1 MEQPPSSSRVLR
13 RVEELTVAG
22 LGRVQAIDVAPG
34 LVLVDEAGEE
44 LFPVSDWLL
53 SLQANDCTSHT
64 VRAYAMSLLRF
75 ARFLWAVDCPLE
87 RATEVEVRDFVLWAR
102 QAKKFVG
109 NKRPSGTHGQRNV
122 VTGKRHAGLR
132 YSAKTINHTLTVVH
146 EYYAFHIERGR
157 GPIVNPV
164 PSGRSAPMGA
174 GDEIGGQPAL
184 RRRGRLRQREPER
197 SPRSLPDAQFDA
209 LFRKL
214 GCHRDRAL
222 LAFYVSS
229 GVRASELL
237 QLTGDRVNYGDHL
250 IRVTRKGGSEQWLP
264 ASPDAFVWLRLYQLE
279 RGTPSPNEPVWLTL
293 RQPQRA
299 LTYDALRAVLN
310 RANQVLGSNWT
321 THDLRHTF
329 AQRALDGGM
338 ALHEVQEL
346 LGHVSLATTSIYTKP
361 HMNEVIAHHRAAL
374 TRKPVPE
381 ATAMPAY
388 DQADL
393 DSVFSGAA
401 S

>member
-1 MEQPPSSSRVLR
+1 MEPPNGSRVLR
-13 RVEELTVAG
+13 RVEDLTVLG
-22 LGRVQAIDVAPG
+22 LGRVQAIEAAPG
-34 LVLVDEAGEE
+34 VVVLDDAGQE
-44 LFPVSDWLL
+44 LLAVSDWLL
-53 SLQANDCTSHT
+53 SLRANDCTLHT

-109 NKRPSGTHGQRNV
+109 NKRPAGPRGQSNA
-122 VTGKRHAGLR
+122 VTGKHHAGLR

-157 GPIVNPV
+157 GPVVNPV
-164 PSGRSAPMGA
+164 PSGRSVTRI
-174 GDEIGGQPAL
+174 GDDADHQAAL

-197 SPRSLPDAQFDA
+197 TPRSLPDEQFDA

-214 GCHRDRAL
+214 ACHRDRAL
-222 LAFYVSS
+222 VAFYVSS

-237 QLTGDRVNYGDHL
+237 QLTGDRINYGDQL
-250 IRVTRKGGSEQWLP
+250 IRVTRKGGAEQWLP
-264 ASPDAFVWLRLYQLE
+264 ASPDAFIWLRLYQLE
-279 RGTPSPNEPVWLTL
+279 RGTPSAHEPVWLTL
-293 RQPQRA
+293 RQPHRA

-310 RANQVLGSNWT
+310 RANQALGSNWT

-338 ALHEVQEL
+338 GLHEVQEL
-346 LGHVSLATTSIYTKP
+346 LGHVSLETTSIYTKP

-374 TRKPVPE
+374 TRQPVPD
-381 ATAMPAY
+381 ATPMPAY

-393 DSVFSGAA
+393 DSVFGTS
-401 S
+401 